1 MRSVATSYR
10 IYKDRFLLAFALS
23 LLVHIIMY
31 FIYHE
36 LPTPKKKVVLRPISL
51 GVLQP
56 QKVQEIAKESIKE
69 IQVNKAVK
77 LPNQTQK
84 AQPKREQ
91 IKANTTTPQKTTT
104 APSTDIDLQSLSIP
118 QEQGE
123 FDPFASP
130 KPSLTQNLKMQ
141 ADNASFEKLPQKIQN
156 DLLQLYG
163 TELQNMSKA
172 EKDYLAE
179 SYFLNGE
186 VFQQTAD
193 RMGYPKLATYLKQQ
207 GVGLI
212 EFVLYP
218 DGHIENIKI
227 LQSTKSEVLDDS
239 MRQLI
244 EQAAKNLKRPPK
256 PIPIR
261 VRGNYSLQGY

>member
-10 IYKDRFLLAFALS
+10 IYKDRFLLAFTLS
-23 LLVHIIMY
+23 LLAHILIY
-31 FIYHE
+31 FIYCE

-56 QKVQEIAKESIKE
+56 QKVQNNIAEALTQE
-69 IQVNKAVK
+69 QVKK
-77 LPNQTQK
+77 PNQTYNKPQQK
-84 AQPKREQ
+84 KEQ
-91 IKANTTTPQKTTT
+91 IKPNVATPQKTTT
-104 APSTDIDLQSLSIP
+104 TPSTDIDLQSLSIP
-118 QEQGE
+118 QNKGE

-141 ADNASFEKLPQKIQN
+141 ADNASFDKLPQKIQN

-193 RMGYPKLATYLKQQ
+193 RMGYPKLAAYLKQQ
-207 GVGLI
+207 GIGLI

-227 LQSTKSEVLDDS
+227 LQSTKSDLLDDS

-244 EQAAKNLKRPPK
+244 EQSAKNLKRPPK
-256 PIPIR
+256 PITIR
-261 VRGNYSLQGY
+261 VRGNYNLHAY

>member
-36 LPTPKKKVVLRPISL
+36 LPIPKKKVVLRPISL
-51 GVLQP
+51 GILQP
-56 QKVQEIAKESIKE
+56 QK
-69 IQVNKAVK
+69 IQQNITEMQTQQAVK
-77 LPNQTQK
+77 QPNQTQNK
-84 AQPKREQ
+84 SQIKKEQ

-104 APSTDIDLQSLSIP
+104 TPSTDINLQSLSIP
-118 QEQGE
+118 QNQGK
-123 FDPFASP
+123 FNPFASP
-130 KPSLTQNLKMQ
+130 KPSLMQNLKMQ
-141 ADNASFEKLPQKIQN
+141 ADNASFDKLPQKAQN

-163 TELQNMSKA
+163 TELQNMSK
-172 EKDYLAE
+172 EQKDYLAE

-212 EFVLYP
+212 EFTLYP

-227 LQSTKSEVLDDS
+227 LQSTKSDVLDDS

-256 PIPIR
+256 PIQIR
-261 VRGNYSLQGY
+261 VRGNYSLQAY